1 MSFEDWDLLE
11 LDRELRRAAKAWV
24 GWRRRL
30 RAGSGLD
37 EDPFTAFPFVSRLGF
52 EHLSGRSPIDP
63 LREPARRWLYR
74 LVDEKACGGQ
84 RVASERQRRHA
95 RFRLERP
102 ERAEL
107 SLSELVKRA
116 LSDRPRAADWWG
128 AALER
133 SKEAGEREREL
144 WERRA
149 DVASRLRLSSADE
162 LCLPHPEIYAVAE
175 AWLESTADAASEHFR
190 DSFAESVSLGLG
202 LDATEGWPARLTPRS
217 LAGLF
222 GETALLSSYRLDLGP
237 LPAALGPASVLRAL
251 ARLGATLTDAAAPS
265 RQPFVVAH
273 DPFGLRRST
282 MGALL
287 AMVPRARPFL
297 KRVLGV
303 GSTRLREHERSLARV
318 TLLAS
323 RAAALRVALRR
334 PALQSAREFQEQL
347 EARTA
352 RAVGTPLPGHAAGA
366 ILRLRADDPQR
377 FAGWLAAA
385 TFDARFVEEH
395 DEDWY
400 RNPRA
405 TDELR
410 AMLALPPE
418 TTSTREALD
427 EGASTLRRSLNASL
441 G

>member
-37 EDPFTAFPFVSRLGF
+37 EDPFAAFPFVSRLGF
-52 EHLSGRSPIDP
+52 EHLSGRSASDP
-63 LREPARRWLYR
+63 LRDPARRWLYR

-95 RFRLERP
+95 RFRLDEP
-102 ERAEL
+102 ERVEL
-107 SLSELVKRA
+107 SHAELVKRA
-116 LSDRPRAADWWG
+116 LSDRVRTADWWA
-128 AALER
+128 AALDR
-133 SKEAGEREREL
+133 SHEVGEREREL

-162 LCLPHPEIYAVAE
+162 LSLPHPEIYAVAE
-175 AWLESTADAASEHFR
+175 GWLETTADAAAEFSR
-190 DSFAESVSLGLG
+190 DSFGQSVSLGLG
-202 LDATEGWPARLTPRS
+202 LDAGDGWPARLTPRS
-217 LAGLF
+217 LGGLF

-237 LPAALGPASVLRAL
+237 LPAALAPASVLRAL
-251 ARLGATLTDAAAPS
+251 ARLGVALTDAAAPT
-265 RQPFVVAH
+265 RQPFVIAH

-282 MGALL
+282 MGALF

-297 KRVLGV
+297 KRVLGI
-303 GSTRLREHERSLARV
+303 GSTRLREHERALARV

-323 RAAALRVALRR
+323 RAAALRVVLRR
-334 PALQSAREFQEQL
+334 PALQSARDFREQL

-352 RAVGTPLPGHAAGA
+352 RSFGAPLPGHAAGA

-405 TDELR
+405 TDEVR
-410 AMLALPPE
+410 AVLALPPE
-418 TTSTREALD
+418 TTTVREALD
-427 EGASTLRRSLNASL
+427 EGASTLRRSLYASL